1 MQTTIRGL
9 RTHYILQPGQ
19 KETVLF
25 LHGWGA
31 EIGLYQPIFD
41 LLQSLGYGVAAF
53 DMPGVGGTEEPQAPL
68 TLSDYVGFTLD
79 LCRELGL
86 ERCILM
92 CHSNG
97 GRIALR
103 LLSERVSY
111 GTEQPIRTIPLKIV
125 VPPSLVVRDS
135 TGEARID

>member
-68 TLSDYVGFTLD
+68 TLSDYVDFTLD
-79 LCRELGL
+79 FCREIGL
-86 ERCILM
+86 EQGIPGAGL
-92 CHSNG
+92 
-97 GRIALR
+97 ALIR
-103 LLSERVSY
+103 GAGHFSY
-111 GTEQPIRTIPLKIV
+111 ADNWPQFSAVLKAF
-125 VPPSLVVRDS
+125 L
-135 TGEARID
+135 